1 MKKYSL
7 LILLLSAL
15 CSLPA
20 YAQRHVSQERMAE
33 VYEEAKTP
41 YKYGLV
47 VAPSTNDAK
56 IDCPTVF
63 RDGDK
68 WYMTYV
74 IYDGRGAKDGRGYET
89 WLAESDNLLEW
100 RTLAVSSR
108 GATACGT
115 PTSVPVS
122 RPSSTWSGAGRMPS
136 SVTKAVPG

>member
-74 IYDGRGAKDGRGYET
+74 IYDGRGGEGWP
-89 WLAESDNLLEW
+89 WL
-100 RTLAVSSR
+100 
-108 GATACGT
+108 
-115 PTSVPVS
+115 
-122 RPSSTWSGAGRMPS
+122 
-136 SVTKAVPG
+136 